1 MTAQEMV
8 AKFRIELV
16 GENIR
21 IMNEKEA
28 RKGNNLSLIR
38 NAKPEIVAFLKEQQK
53 AQWDALKNKAAE
65 RQKKI
70 DSIEGLQ
77 EIRDAIDDNYRWIS
91 ELEQSFNDVGGLGV
105 RAKPQYDLEALYAKY
120 PQAKAYLDAEELKLM
135 SNYELSDIGE
145 EAMEMVLNG
154 EWEKAAIYME
164 NERKTFATRHIW
176 D

>member
-8 AKFRIELV
+8 EKFRIELV

-21 IMNEKEA
+21 IMNEQEA

-38 NAKPEIVAFLKEQQK
+38 NAKPEIVVFLKEQQK

-70 DSIEGLQ
+70 DSIEGLK
-77 EIRDAIDDNYRWIS
+77 EIRDAIDDIDKWFA
-91 ELEQSFNDVGGLGV
+91 EFEKSFDDVGGLGV
-105 RAKPQYDLEALYAKY
+105 RAKPQYDFDALYAKY

-135 SNYELSDIGE
+135 SNYELSSIGD

-154 EWEKAAIYME
+154 EWEKAVTYMQE
-164 NERKTFATRHIW
+164 KRKAFVDEHIW
-176 D
+176 N